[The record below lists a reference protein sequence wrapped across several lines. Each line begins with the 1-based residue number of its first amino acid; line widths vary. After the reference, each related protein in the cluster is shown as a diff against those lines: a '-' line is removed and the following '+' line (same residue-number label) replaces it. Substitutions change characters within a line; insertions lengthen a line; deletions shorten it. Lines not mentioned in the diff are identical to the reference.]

1 VKGLLVTVFL
11 VAALGVPSA
20 IPPVIPSAMV
30 GSGGSVP
37 EDPEAVYRI
46 YVGAESADLLHRI
59 RFGPDGASVEASI
72 PVGALYEQSGV
83 PELYSESEAPHGV
96 AVDPRN
102 GVVYMTTGHGLPDG
116 KLWKVEAGTG
126 RLLGGPLDLG
136 RFPASLGVSPDGRFV
151 TVANFN
157 LHGEMT
163 PSSISVVFA
172 GGMVELARIETCTM
186 PHGSRIHPGGRHHYS
201 VCMMDDQL
209 VEIDLGEMDVSRRF
223 FLGTG
228 EEGPLPATD
237 RGFHDPH
244 NDPHHG
250 HQAHGHQA
258 QGHQAH
264 GHPADPSGPGE
275 AEGRDHYRAS
285 CSPTWVQPS
294 HDGLRLYVA
303 CNASDQVLEVD
314 REAWRVTRRFPTGRG
329 PYNLDVTPDDG
340 TLVVTLK
347 QGDGVEFI
355 DLSSGETMGRSDTS
369 IRVVHG
375 VALASDGRYAFISV
389 EGVGSEPGRVE
400 IYDLQSFRRV
410 AEVAVGQQASGVAF
424 WSITEP
430 EGG

>member
-1 VKGLLVTVFL
+1 VKELLVAVL
-11 VAALGVPSA
+11 LAAALGVPSA
-20 IPPVIPSAMV
+20 TV
-30 GSGGSVP
+30 GGAGAVP

-59 RFGPDGASVEASI
+59 RFGAEGASVEASI

-96 AVDPRN
+96 AVDRRN

-157 LHGEMT
+157 LHGEMI

-186 PHGSRIHPGGRHHYS
+186 PHGSRIHPEGRHHYS

-209 VEIDLGEMDVSRRF
+209 VEIDLGGMEVSRRF

-228 EEGPLPATD
+228 EEGPLPVTD

-244 NDPHHG
+244 RGHDSHSGHDPHHG
-250 HQAHGHQA
+250 HGTAGGHG
-258 QGHQAH
+258 
-264 GHPADPSGPGE
+264 
-275 AEGRDHYRAS
+275 HYRAS

-294 HDGLRLYVA
+294 HDGLRLYVV

-314 REAWRVTRRFPTGRG
+314 REGWRVIRRFPTGRG
-329 PYNLDVTPDDG
+329 PYNVDVTPDDG

-355 DLSSGETMGRSDTS
+355 DLAAGETVARTDTS

-400 IYDLQSFRRV
+400 IYDLRSFQRV
-410 AEVAVGQQASGVAF
+410 AEVAVGQQASGLAF
-424 WSITEP
+424 WSIMEA
-430 EGG
+430 GGRN

>member
-1 VKGLLVTVFL
+1 MKGLLVAVL
-11 VAALGVPSA
+11 LAATLGVPSA
-20 IPPVIPSAMV
+20 MV
-30 GSGGSVP
+30 GGEGSVP
-37 EDPEAVYRI
+37 EDPDAGPEAGPDAVYRI

-59 RFGPDGASVEASI
+59 RFGPEGASVEASI

-102 GVVYMTTGHGLPDG
+102 GIVYMTTGHGLPDG

-157 LHGEMT
+157 LHGEMI

-186 PHGSRIHPGGRHHYS
+186 PHGSRIHPEGRHHYS

-209 VEIDLGEMDVSRRF
+209 VEIDLGGMEVSRRF

-228 EEGPLPATD
+228 EEGPLPVTD

-244 NDPHHG
+244 RGHDSHSGHDPHHG
-250 HQAHGHQA
+250 HGTAGGHG
-258 QGHQAH
+258 
-264 GHPADPSGPGE
+264 
-275 AEGRDHYRAS
+275 HYRAS

-294 HDGLRLYVA
+294 HDGLRLYVV
-303 CNASDQVLEVD
+303 CNASDQILEVD
-314 REAWRVTRRFPTGRG
+314 REGWRVIRRFPTGRG
-329 PYNLDVTPDDG
+329 PYNVDVTPDDG

-355 DLSSGETMGRSDTS
+355 DLAAGETVARTDTS

-400 IYDLQSFRRV
+400 IYDLRSFQRV
-410 AEVAVGQQASGVAF
+410 AEVAVGQQASGLAF
-424 WSITEP
+424 WSIMEA
-430 EGG
+430 GDRN